1 MKTYKNKLLSSL
13 KYVRKKTNFK
23 PEIALILGSGLG
35 DFANNIDVIK
45 TVDYSEITG
54 FPVSTVKGHKGRF
67 IFGRIFGVPV
77 VCMQGRIHY
86 YEGYEMEDVVLPVR
100 LMRLMGAKTLVLTN
114 AAGGINTD
122 FKAGDLMLITDHI
135 SSFVPSP
142 LRGEN
147 IDLLGTRFPDM
158 SNVYDKELQNIIVS
172 VAKEQGI
179 DLKQGV
185 YLQTS
190 GPNFETPA
198 EIKMFGNLGASAV
211 GMSTACEAMAAVHS
225 GMRVAGLSLITNM
238 AAGIHKN
245 QLTHEE
251 VTQTANKASEKFT
264 KLLLSYIKRI
274 YCEKQ
279 LIIDNAF

>member
-1 MKTYKNKLLSSL
+1 MKTYENKLLSSL

-35 DFANNIDVIK
+35 DFANNIKVIK
-45 TVDYSEITG
+45 TIDYSEIKG

-67 IFGRIFGVPV
+67 VFGYIDSVAV

-86 YEGYEMEDVVLPVR
+86 YEGYDMEDVVLPIR
-100 LMRLMGAKTLVLTN
+100 LMKLMGAKTLVLTN

-135 SSFVPSP
+135 SSFVPSS

-147 IDLLGTRFPDM
+147 LDLLGTRFPDM
-158 SNVYDKELQNIIVS
+158 SNVYDKELQNIIIS

-179 DLKQGV
+179 DLKKGV

-198 EIKMFGNLGASAV
+198 EIKMFGSLGASAV

-225 GMRVAGLSLITNM
+225 GMRVAGISLITNM
-238 AAGIHKN
+238 AAGINSEPLSH
-245 QLTHEE
+245 QE

-264 KLLLSYIKRI
+264 KLLLDSLK
-274 YCEKQ
+274 KM
-279 LIIDNAF
+279 N

>member
-1 MKTYKNKLLSSL
+1 MKTYENKLISSL
-13 KYVRKKTNFK
+13 KYVRKKTDFK
-23 PEIALILGSGLG
+23 PIIALILGSGLG
-35 DFANNIDVIK
+35 DFADNIDVIK
-45 TVDYSEITG
+45 TIDYSEIKG

-67 IFGRIFGVPV
+67 IFGYIYGVPV

-86 YEGYEMEDVVLPVR
+86 YEGYDMEDVVLPIR

-135 SSFVPSP
+135 SSFVPSA

-158 SNVYDKELQNIIVS
+158 SNVYDKELENIIIS

-198 EIKMFGNLGASAV
+198 EIKMFGGLGASAV

-225 GMRVAGLSLITNM
+225 GMRVAGISLITNM
-238 AAGIHKN
+238 AAGIQKN

-251 VTQTANKASEKFT
+251 VTQTANQASEKFT
-264 KLLLSYIKRI
+264 KLLINAIK
-274 YCEKQ
+274 KM
-279 LIIDNAF
+279 N